1 MVEKIEQGL
10 RIMKKVLLIDY
21 YGTCDENGKVVGH
34 SPKVLKEYGDL
45 IKGEYVRSVAVS
57 PCLIDEIAGE
67 QAQDFHE
74 IHSLKYNIMT
84 SDMTSVGKR
93 VKDKFKLFYNLYQ
106 VFQIENYDIFWFYK
120 TDFFL
125 ALYFYLF
132 ISGKRKKENKPKIV
146 VLLYQNSFGK
156 NVLGRILNHI
166 YYAGFKK
173 ADAIISTQE
182 GFKDLRIP
190 ALYIPDYYYDAQKY
204 EKYRVMEKEDKVVC
218 IGTMSPYKQL
228 MPLVE
233 AFNVNGLPL
242 EIRGFFF
249 NKEQYQLLLESKKE
263 NILIEDAI
271 LTEEEYYQTLA
282 GAKYAILP
290 YDMELYQ
297 CRTSGVL
304 QECVFLDIIP
314 IAPALLLE
322 QNHIPGLG
330 YHMIEELKDRKFIEQ
345 NMQWRKVCKSLR
357 DECDLEK
364 VRQRLLY
371 FLGRLF
377 R

>member
-1 MVEKIEQGL
+1 
-10 RIMKKVLLIDY
+10 MKNILLVDY
-21 YGTCDENGKVVGH
+21 YGICDTAGNAVGH
-34 SPKVLKEYGDL
+34 SGKVLNEYKDL
-45 IKGEYVRSVAVS
+45 IHNQYKISAALS
-57 PCLIDEIAGE
+57 PCLINEIPEE
-67 QAQDFHE
+67 QTGDFCK
-74 IHSLKYNIMT
+74 IYPLKYNIEADDL
-84 SDMTSVGKR
+84 SSIWKR
-93 VKDKFKLFYNLYQ
+93 IKDKFKLFYNLHQ
-106 VFQIENYDIFWFYK
+106 VFEIDNYDMIWFYR

-125 ALYFYLF
+125 ALYMFFF
-132 ISGKRKKENKPKIV
+132 ISGKRKTENKPKIV

-156 NVLGRILNHI
+156 NILGQILNHI

-173 ADAIISTQE
+173 ANAIISTQE
-182 GFKDLRIP
+182 GFKDLGVP
-190 ALYIPDYYYDAQKY
+190 ALYIPDYYYDARKY

-249 NKEQYQLLLESKKE
+249 DKEQYRRLSESKKE

-282 GAKYAILP
+282 SAKYAILP
-290 YDMELYQ
+290 YDMEQYQ

-314 IAPALLLE
+314 IAPTMLLE

-330 YHMIEELKDRKFIEQ
+330 YHMIEELKDRNFYEQ
-345 NMQWRKVCKSLR
+345 NTQWRKVCMSLR

-364 VRQRLLY
+364 VRQSLLH

-377 R
+377 